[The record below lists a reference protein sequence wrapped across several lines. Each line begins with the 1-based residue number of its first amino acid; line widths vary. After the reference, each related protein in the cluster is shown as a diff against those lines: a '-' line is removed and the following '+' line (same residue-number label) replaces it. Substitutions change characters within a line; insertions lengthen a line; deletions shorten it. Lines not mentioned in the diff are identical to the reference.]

1 VITDA
6 IQKLVDRVDLNEAEA
21 RSAMEDLMSGQA
33 SDAQVASFLT
43 ALRMKGETATELV
56 AFARVMREKAEP
68 FWTGEAPTVMDTC
81 GTGGDRSG
89 TFNISTASALVVAG
103 AGVSVA
109 KHGNRSATSLCGS
122 ADVLE
127 ALGVNI
133 QMPIDVLRK
142 AVSDVGMGFLFA
154 QRFHRSMKHVMPA
167 RTQLKVRT
175 VFNVIGPLANPALPR
190 YQVVGVFSRDMMDLV
205 ANALLGLKV
214 ERALVV
220 HSQDGLDEISISA
233 PTNVME
239 IRDGGI
245 QSRVVTPEDFG
256 VAVASMETLRGG
268 DARVNAGIIEAI
280 LKGERGPRRDVVLM
294 NAAAALMI
302 RGVAGSLAEGFQQ
315 AAAAIDSGRAFGKL
329 QRLREMSGE

>member
-1 VITDA
+1 MITDA
-6 IQKLVDRVDLNEAEA
+6 IQKLIERIDLSEAEA
-21 RSAMEDLMSGQA
+21 RAAMEYLMTGQA
-33 SDAQVASFLT
+33 SDAQVAGFLT

-68 FWTGEAPTVMDTC
+68 FWDVDAPAVLDTC

-89 TFNISTASALVVAG
+89 TFNISTAAALVAAG

-133 QMPIDVLRK
+133 QMPLDVLRK
-142 AVSDVGMGFLFA
+142 AVTEVGMGFLFA

-167 RTQLKVRT
+167 RSQLKVRT
-175 VFNVIGPLANPALPR
+175 IFNVIGPLANPASPR
-190 YQVVGVFSRDMMDLV
+190 FQVIGVFSADMMDLL
-205 ANALLGLKV
+205 ARALIGLKI

-220 HSQDGLDEISISA
+220 HSHDGLDEISISA
-233 PTNVME
+233 PTNVLE
-239 IRDGGI
+239 IRDGTI
-245 QSRVVTPEDFG
+245 RTSVVTPETFG
-256 VAVASMETLRGG
+256 AASAPIQTLRGG
-268 DARVNAGIIEAI
+268 DARTNAAIIESI

-294 NAAAALMI
+294 NAGAALMVC
-302 RGVAGSLAEGFQQ
+302 GSVASLSEGFQK
-315 AAAAIDSGRAFGKL
+315 AAESIDTGAALRTL
-329 QRLREMSGE
+329 HQLREMSA